1 LDSSANPHTPAPTVS
16 FLKKSYIAIIV
27 PPVSVMLNLRL
38 VVIVCSYMAEQHEI
52 NNVSKYVIGKLY
64 QYYIAIKLENQGKET

>member
-1 LDSSANPHTPAPTVS
+1 
-16 FLKKSYIAIIV
+16 
-27 PPVSVMLNLRL
+27 MLNLRL